1 MIRYL
6 DNKENITIKAGI
18 ILCMLLW
25 CVSGIMCAL
34 SVEDEYVEDRYVEE
48 EYVDEDIGL
57 CIVIL
62 IFLSAMCFVGISALM
77 EDYSNDDLQKDSA

>member
-18 ILCMLLW
+18 IFCMFMW

-34 SVEDEYVEDRYVEE
+34 SVED
-48 EYVDEDIGL
+48 IGL

-62 IFLSAMCFVGISALM
+62 ICLSAMCFVGISALV
-77 EDYSNDDLQKDSA
+77 EDYTNEDLQKDSA

>member
-25 CVSGIMCAL
+25 CVSGIMCVL
-34 SVEDEYVEDRYVEE
+34 SVEEGSVEDEFVEDVIISIHRIGKHDAVNRSIDINENEFSDDVE
-48 EYVDEDIGL
+48 D
-57 CIVIL
+57 
-62 IFLSAMCFVGISALM
+62 
-77 EDYSNDDLQKDSA
+77 